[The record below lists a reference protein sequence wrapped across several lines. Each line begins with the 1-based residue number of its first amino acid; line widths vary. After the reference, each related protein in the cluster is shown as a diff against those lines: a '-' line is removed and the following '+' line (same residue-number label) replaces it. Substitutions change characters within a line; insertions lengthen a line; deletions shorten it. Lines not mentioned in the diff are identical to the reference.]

1 MKGAATREW
10 ILRSPDPAAV
20 RELSARH
27 GLAPAASKVLVNR
40 GIVEP
45 RDVERFLGGTLSDL
59 PDPSLLKD
67 VDKAARR
74 LAAAGS
80 RGEPLLIYADYDAD
94 GATGA
99 ACLYLFLKRI
109 FPDLPVR
116 IHQNDRRKDGYGLQT
131 HVLAPAAREGFR
143 LVVTVDCGISDV
155 AAVREAAREG
165 VEVIVT
171 DHHLPGETVPEAFA
185 IVNPM
190 QPGLR
195 VPREGDGGRG
205 GRLPARVR
213 AAQGGAGDRGIRA
226 SSRSRRCGRTS
237 TWSPWARSP
246 TWRPCRGGNRL
257 LVREGLREIRK
268 SPRPGIEALFEASGV
283 PHAAATETDLGFRV
297 GPRLNAAGRVG
308 DATRSSR
315 ILVSESRD
323 DAVLLARELNE
334 DNALRQREEERI
346 VVAVEAALA
355 AAGEIPPAI
364 VLSDPAWN
372 AGVLGIVAS
381 KVLERYGRPVV
392 LLQEEDGAAKG
403 SCRSVEGFHIVS
415 ALSRLSHLLTRYGGH
430 AQAAGLALPL
440 EHLDAFREGLSGI
453 ADRHARETPF
463 VRRRA
468 IDAQLRVD
476 EITPDLLSDLDRLRP
491 FGVGNEEPLFLLH
504 ERPHR
509 GGLPHRGGG
518 TPPPVRG
525 GGGRAGV
532 FPAWRS
538 AGTEIPVSASGRS
551 DLLFAVQENVYRGAR
566 SLQLLLRDARPAGE
580 SGIVRGNAA
589 GVESA
594 APQPFHRR
602 SSP

>member
-1 MKGAATREW
+1 MKREW
-10 ILRSPDPAAV
+10 SLLSPDPDAV
-20 RELSARH
+20 RELSTRH

-99 ACLYLFLKRI
+99 ACLYLFLKRV

-131 HVLAPAAREGFR
+131 HVLAAAAREGFR

-155 AAVREAAREG
+155 VAVRDATREG
-165 VEVIVT
+165 VDVIVT

-190 QPGLR
+190 QPDCAFPGKEMAGVGVAFLLVCALR
-195 VPREGDGGRG
+195 KAVREIGGFPL
-205 GRLPARVR
+205 LPE
-213 AAQGGAGDRGIRA
+213 
-226 SSRSRRCGRTS
+226 
-237 TWSPWARSP
+237 PP
-246 TWRPCRGGNRL
+246 LRPYLDLVALGTVADMAVLRGGNRL
-257 LVREGLREIRK
+257 LVREGIREIRK

-283 PHAAATETDLGFRV
+283 PHAVATETDLGFRV

-323 DAVLLARELNE
+323 DAGRLARELNE

-346 VVAVEAALA
+346 VVAVEATLA
-355 AAGEIPPAI
+355 SAGEIPPAI

-392 LLQEEDGAAKG
+392 LLQEEDGVAKG
-403 SCRSVEGFHIVS
+403 SCRSLEDFHIVS

-430 AQAAGLALPL
+430 AQAAGLALSL
-440 EHLDAFREGLSGI
+440 EHLDAFREGLAAI
-453 ADRHARETPF
+453 ADLHARETPI
-463 VRRRA
+463 VRRRT
-468 IDAQLRVD
+468 IDAQLRVA
-476 EITPDLLSDLDRLRP
+476 EITPGLLSDLDRLRP
-491 FGVGNEEPLFLLH
+491 FGAGNEEPLFLLSNA
-504 ERPHR
+504 RVAAISRIGAR
-509 GGLPHRGGG
+509 GRHLRFA
-518 TPPPVRG
+518 VEED
-525 GGGRAGV
+525 GRRLSGV
-532 FPAWRS
+532 AFRRE
-538 AGTEIPVSASGRS
+538 EIPVSASGRS
-551 DLLFAVQENVYRGAR
+551 DLLFAIHENVYRGAR
-566 SLQLLLRDARPAGE
+566 SIQLLLKDARPAGE
-580 SGIVRGNAA
+580 PVLCGGTPP
-589 GVESA
+589 G
-594 APQPFHRR
+594 
-602 SSP
+602 

>member
-1 MKGAATREW
+1 MNVAAPREW
-10 ILRSPDPAAV
+10 ILLAPDSAAV
-20 RELSARH
+20 RELSTRH
-27 GLAPAASKVLVNR
+27 GLSHAASKVLVNR
-40 GIVEP
+40 GIVDA
-45 RDVERFLGGTLSDL
+45 RDVERFLSGTLSDL
-59 PDPSLLKD
+59 PDLSLLKD
-67 VDKAARR
+67 VYKAARR
-74 LAAAGS
+74 IAAAGS
-80 RGEPLLIYADYDAD
+80 RNEPVLIYADYDAD

-99 ACLYLFLKRI
+99 ACLYLFLKRV
-109 FPDLPVR
+109 FPSLPVR
-116 IHQNDRRKDGYGLQT
+116 IHQNDRQKDGYGLRT

-185 IVNPM
+185 IVDPM
-190 QPGLR
+190 QPDCPFPGKEMAGVGVAFLLVCALR
-195 VPREGDGGRG
+195 KVVREMGGFA
-205 GRLPARVR
+205 RLPEPPLRPYLDLVALGTVADM
-213 AAQGGAGDRGIRA
+213 AAL
-226 SSRSRRCGRTS
+226 
-237 TWSPWARSP
+237 
-246 TWRPCRGGNRL
+246 RGGNRL

-283 PHAAATETDLGFRV
+283 PYAAATETDLGFRV

-308 DATRSSR
+308 DSTRSSR
-315 ILVSESRD
+315 ILVSESRV
-323 DAVLLARELNE
+323 DAGHLARELNE

-392 LLQEEDGAAKG
+392 LLQEEDGAVKG

-430 AQAAGLALPL
+430 AQAAGLALSL
-440 EHLDAFREGLSGI
+440 EHLDAFRRGLEGI

-463 VRRRA
+463 VRRRM
-468 IDAQLRVD
+468 IDARLRVD

-491 FGVGNEEPLFLLH
+491 FGAGNEEPLFLLPNI
-504 ERPHR
+504 RVAGISR
-509 GGLPHRGGG
+509 MGA
-518 TPPPVRG
+518 
-525 GGGRAGV
+525 GGRHLRFAVEEDGRRLSGV
-532 FPAWRS
+532 AFHRE
-538 AGTEIPVSASGRS
+538 GIPIDAAGRS
-551 DLLFAVQENVYRGAR
+551 DLLFSVQENVYRGAH
-566 SLQLLLRDARPAGE
+566 SLQLLLKDARAPGE
-580 SGIVRGNAA
+580 SVLCGGA
-589 GVESA
+589 
-594 APQPFHRR
+594 
-602 SSP
+602 SSG

>member
-1 MKGAATREW
+1 MKDAAPREW
-10 ILRSPDPAAV
+10 ILRSPDPDAV
-20 RELSARH
+20 RELSTRH

-45 RDVERFLGGTLSDL
+45 RDVERFLGGTISDL

-67 VDKAARR
+67 ADKAARR

-80 RGEPLLIYADYDAD
+80 LGEPLLIYADYDAD

-99 ACLYLFLKRI
+99 ACLYLFLKQV

-155 AAVREAAREG
+155 EAVREAARGG
-165 VEVIVT
+165 VDVIVT
-171 DHHLPGETVPEAFA
+171 DHHLPGEIVPEAFA
-185 IVNPM
+185 VVNPM
-190 QPGLR
+190 QPECPFPGKEMAGVGVAFLLACALR
-195 VPREGDGGRG
+195 KALRETGGFADRPEPPLRPYLDLVALG
-205 GRLPARVR
+205 TVADM
-213 AAQGGAGDRGIRA
+213 AAL
-226 SSRSRRCGRTS
+226 
-237 TWSPWARSP
+237 
-246 TWRPCRGGNRL
+246 RGGNRL

-268 SPRPGIEALFEASGV
+268 SPRPGIDALFEASGV
-283 PHAAATETDLGFRV
+283 PHAAATEADLGFRV

-323 DAVLLARELNE
+323 DAMRLARALNE
-334 DNALRQREEERI
+334 DNAVRQREEERI
-346 VVAVEAALA
+346 VAAVETALA
-355 AAGEIPPAI
+355 AAGGIPPAI

-392 LLQEEDGAAKG
+392 LLQEEGGEAKG

-430 AQAAGLALPL
+430 AQAAGLALSL
-440 EHLDAFREGLSGI
+440 ERLDAFREGLSGI
-453 ADRHARETPF
+453 AALHARETPF
-463 VRRRA
+463 VRRRS
-468 IDAQLRVD
+468 IDARLRVD
-476 EITPDLLSDLDRLRP
+476 EITPDLMSDLDRLRP
-491 FGVGNEEPLFLLH
+491 FGVGNEEPLFLLPNA
-504 ERPHR
+504 RIATVSR
-509 GGLPHRGGG
+509 IGA
-518 TPPPVRG
+518 
-525 GGGRAGV
+525 GGRHLRFTVEEEGRRLSGV
-532 FPAWRS
+532 AFRRV
-538 AGTEIPVSASGRS
+538 EIPVSSSGRS

-566 SLQLLLRDARPAGE
+566 SLQLLLKDARPAGE
-580 SGIVRGNAA
+580 SVLCGGTPP
-589 GVESA
+589 G
-594 APQPFHRR
+594 
-602 SSP
+602 

>member
-1 MKGAATREW
+1 
-10 ILRSPDPAAV
+10 V
-20 RELSARH
+20 
-27 GLAPAASKVLVNR
+27 
-40 GIVEP
+40 
-45 RDVERFLGGTLSDL
+45 
-59 PDPSLLKD
+59 
-67 VDKAARR
+67 
-74 LAAAGS
+74 
-80 RGEPLLIYADYDAD
+80 LIYADYDAD

-99 ACLYLFLKRI
+99 ACLYLFLKQI

-190 QPGLR
+190 QPDCAFPGKEMAGVGVAFLLVCALR
-195 VPREGDGGRG
+195 KAVREIGGFAL
-205 GRLPARVR
+205 LPEPPLRPYLDLVALGTVADM
-213 AAQGGAGDRGIRA
+213 AAL
-226 SSRSRRCGRTS
+226 
-237 TWSPWARSP
+237 
-246 TWRPCRGGNRL
+246 RGGNRL

-283 PHAAATETDLGFRV
+283 PHAVATETDLGFRV

-308 DATRSSR
+308 DSTRSSR

-323 DAVLLARELNE
+323 DAGRLARELNE

-372 AGVLGIVAS
+372 TGVLGIVAS

-392 LLQEEDGAAKG
+392 LLQEEDGVAKG

-430 AQAAGLALPL
+430 AQAAGLALSL
-440 EHLDAFREGLSGI
+440 EHLDAFREGLAGI
-453 ADRHARETPF
+453 ADRARETPF
-463 VRRRA
+463 VRRRM
-468 IDAQLRVD
+468 IDAQLRVA

-491 FGVGNEEPLFLLH
+491 FGAGNEEPLFLL
-504 ERPHR
+504 PN
-509 GGLPHRGGG
+509 
-518 TPPPVRG
+518 VRVAAISRIG
-525 GGGRAGV
+525 AGGRHLRFAVQEDGRRLSGV
-532 FPAWRS
+532 AFRRQ
-538 AGTEIPVSASGRS
+538 EIPVDAGGRS

-566 SLQLLLRDARPAGE
+566 SLQLLLRDAR
-580 SGIVRGNAA
+580 AA
-589 GVESA
+589 GASVLCGGT
-594 APQPFHRR
+594 PPG
-602 SSP
+602 

>member
-1 MKGAATREW
+1 MKGAIPREW
-10 ILRSPDPAAV
+10 ILRSPDPAVV
-20 RELSARH
+20 RELSTRH
-27 GLAPAASKVLVNR
+27 GLSLPASKVIVNR
-40 GIVEP
+40 GILEP

-74 LAAAGS
+74 LADAGS

-116 IHQNDRRKDGYGLQT
+116 IQQNDRHKDGYGLQT
-131 HVLAPAAREGFR
+131 HVLAPAAREGYR

-155 AAVREAAREG
+155 TAVREAAREG
-165 VEVIVT
+165 IEVIVT

-190 QPGLR
+190 QPDCAFPGKEMAGVGVAFLLVCALR
-195 VPREGDGGRG
+195 KAVREIAGFGF
-205 GRLPARVR
+205 LPEPPLRPYLDLVALGTVADM
-213 AAQGGAGDRGIRA
+213 AAL
-226 SSRSRRCGRTS
+226 
-237 TWSPWARSP
+237 
-246 TWRPCRGGNRL
+246 RGGNRL

-283 PHAAATETDLGFRV
+283 PHAAATEMDLGFRV

-323 DAVLLARELNE
+323 DAVRLARELNE

-346 VVAVEAALA
+346 VVAVDAALA

-364 VLSDPAWN
+364 VLSNPAWN

-381 KVLERYGRPVV
+381 KVLEQYGRPVV
-392 LLQEEDGAAKG
+392 LLQEEDGTAKG

-415 ALSRLSHLLTRYGGH
+415 ALSSLSHLLTRYGGH
-430 AQAAGLALPL
+430 AQAAGLALSL
-440 EHLDAFREGLSGI
+440 EHLDAFRDGLLGI

-463 VRRRA
+463 VRRRW
-468 IDAQLRVD
+468 IDAELRVAG
-476 EITPDLLSDLDRLRP
+476 ITPDLLSDLDRLRP
-491 FGVGNEEPLFLLH
+491 FGVGNEEPLFLLSN
-504 ERPHR
+504 
-509 GGLPHRGGG
+509 
-518 TPPPVRG
+518 VRVPAISRIG
-525 GGGRAGV
+525 SGGRHLRFTVEEDGRRLSGV
-532 FPAWRS
+532 AFRR
-538 AGTEIPVSASGRS
+538 TEIPVSASGRS
-551 DLLFAVQENVYRGAR
+551 DLLFAVQENVYRGTR
-566 SLQLLLRDARPAGE
+566 SLQLLLKDARPAGE
-580 SGIVRGNAA
+580 PVLCGGTPP
-589 GVESA
+589 G
-594 APQPFHRR
+594 
-602 SSP
+602 

>member
-1 MKGAATREW
+1 MKGPAKREW
-10 ILRSPDPAAV
+10 ILRSPDPDAV
-20 RELSARH
+20 REISTRH

-67 VDKAARR
+67 ADKAARR
-74 LAAAGS
+74 IAAAGS

-109 FPDLPVR
+109 FPDLPAR
-116 IHQNDRRKDGYGLQT
+116 IHQNDRRKDGYGLRT
-131 HVLAPAAREGFR
+131 HVLGPAAREGYR

-165 VEVIVT
+165 GDIIIT
-171 DHHLPGETVPEAFA
+171 DHHLSGETVPEAYA
-185 IVNPM
+185 VVNPM
-190 QPGLR
+190 QPGCAFPGKEMAGVGVAFLLVCALR
-195 VPREGDGGRG
+195 KAVREMGGF
-205 GRLPARVR
+205 A
-213 AAQGGAGDRGIRA
+213 DR
-226 SSRSRRCGRTS
+226 
-237 TWSPWARSP
+237 PEP
-246 TWRPCRGGNRL
+246 PLRPYLDLVALGTVADMAVLRGGNRL

-283 PHAAATETDLGFRV
+283 PYAAATETDLGFRV

-308 DATRSSR
+308 DSTRSSR

-323 DAVLLARELNE
+323 DAARLARELNE
-334 DNALRQREEERI
+334 DNALRRREEERI
-346 VVAVEAALA
+346 VASVEAALA
-355 AAGEIPPAI
+355 AAGEIHPAI

-415 ALSRLSHLLTRYGGH
+415 ALSRLSHLLTRFGGH
-430 AQAAGLALPL
+430 AQAAGLALPIENL
-440 EHLDAFREGLSGI
+440 HAFRDGLAEI
-453 ADRHARETPF
+453 ADRHAREIPF
-463 VRRRA
+463 VRRRT
-468 IDAQLRVD
+468 IDARLRAD
-476 EITPDLLSDLDRLRP
+476 EINRDLLSDLDRLRP
-491 FGVGNEEPLFLLH
+491 FGAGNEEPLFLLSN
-504 ERPHR
+504 
-509 GGLPHRGGG
+509 
-518 TPPPVRG
+518 VRVASVSRIG
-525 GGGRAGV
+525 AGGRHIRFAVEEDGRRFSGV
-532 FPAWRS
+532 AFRRE
-538 AGTEIPVSASGRS
+538 EIPADPGGRS

-580 SGIVRGNAA
+580 PVLCGGTPP
-589 GVESA
+589 G
-594 APQPFHRR
+594 
-602 SSP
+602 

>member
-1 MKGAATREW
+1 MEAAKREW

-20 RELSARH
+20 RELSTRH
-27 GLAPAASKVLVNR
+27 GLVPAACKVLVNR

-45 RDVERFLGGTLSDL
+45 RDVERFLHGTLSDL

-116 IHQNDRRKDGYGLQT
+116 IHQNDRRKDGYGLQS

-171 DHHLPGETVPEAFA
+171 DHHLPGAAVPEAFA

-190 QPGLR
+190 QPGCAFPGKEMAGVGVAFLLVCALR
-195 VPREGDGGRG
+195 KAVREIGGFALLAEPPLRPYLDLVALG
-205 GRLPARVR
+205 TVADM
-213 AAQGGAGDRGIRA
+213 AAL
-226 SSRSRRCGRTS
+226 
-237 TWSPWARSP
+237 
-246 TWRPCRGGNRL
+246 RGGNRL

-268 SPRPGIEALFEASGV
+268 SPRTGIEALFEASGV
-283 PHAAATETDLGFRV
+283 PHASATETDLGFRV

-323 DAVLLARELNE
+323 DAVRLARELNG

-392 LLQEEDGAAKG
+392 LLQEEGGAAKG

-430 AQAAGLALPL
+430 AQAAGLALSL
-440 EHLDAFREGLSGI
+440 EHLDAFREGLAGI

-463 VRRRA
+463 VRRRT
-468 IDAQLRVD
+468 IDAKLRVD

-491 FGVGNEEPLFLLH
+491 FGVGNEEPVFLL
-504 ERPHR
+504 PS
-509 GGLPHRGGG
+509 
-518 TPPPVRG
+518 VRIAAISRIG
-525 GGGRAGV
+525 AGGRHLRFEVEEDGRRLSGVAFRREELPVDAG
-532 FPAWRS
+532 
-538 AGTEIPVSASGRS
+538 GRS
-551 DLLFAVQENVYRGAR
+551 DLLFAVQENVYRGTR
-566 SLQLLLRDARPAGE
+566 SLQLLLREARPAGE
-580 SGIVRGNAA
+580 PVLCEGTPPG
-589 GVESA
+589 
-594 APQPFHRR
+594 
-602 SSP
+602 

>member
-1 MKGAATREW
+1 MKGAAKREW
-10 ILRSPDPAAV
+10 VLRSPDPAAV
-20 RELSARH
+20 RELSTRH
-27 GLAPAASKVLVNR
+27 GLTPAASKVLVNR

-99 ACLYLFLKRI
+99 ACLYLFLKQI

-116 IHQNDRRKDGYGLQT
+116 IQQNDRRKDGYGLQT

-171 DHHLPGETVPEAFA
+171 DHHLPGEIVPEAFA

-190 QPGLR
+190 QPGCAYPGKETAGVGVAFLLVCALR
-195 VPREGDGGRG
+195 KAVREIGGFAL
-205 GRLPARVR
+205 LPEPPLRPYLDLVALGTVADM
-213 AAQGGAGDRGIRA
+213 AAL
-226 SSRSRRCGRTS
+226 
-237 TWSPWARSP
+237 
-246 TWRPCRGGNRL
+246 RGGNRL

-268 SPRPGIEALFEASGV
+268 SPRPGIEALFDASGV

-323 DAVLLARELNE
+323 DAARLARELNG

-430 AQAAGLALPL
+430 AQAAGLALSL
-440 EHLDAFREGLSGI
+440 EHLDAFREGLAGI

-463 VRRRA
+463 VRRQT
-468 IDAQLRVD
+468 IDAPLRVD

-491 FGVGNEEPLFLLH
+491 FGVGNEEPLFLLAN
-504 ERPHR
+504 
-509 GGLPHRGGG
+509 
-518 TPPPVRG
+518 VRVAAISRIG
-525 GGGRAGV
+525 AGGRHLRFAVEEDGRRLSGV
-532 FPAWRS
+532 AFRREGIPAD
-538 AGTEIPVSASGRS
+538 AEGRS

-580 SGIVRGNAA
+580 PVLCEGTPPG
-589 GVESA
+589 
-594 APQPFHRR
+594 
-602 SSP
+602 

>member
-1 MKGAATREW
+1 M
-10 ILRSPDPAAV
+10 
-20 RELSARH
+20 
-27 GLAPAASKVLVNR
+27 VLVNR

-45 RDVERFLGGTLSDL
+45 GDVDRFLGGTLSDL

-74 LAAAGS
+74 IVEAGS

-116 IHQNDRRKDGYGLQT
+116 IHQNDRGKDGYGLQA

-155 AAVREAAREG
+155 AAVREAVRGG

-171 DHHLPGETVPEAFA
+171 DHHLPGETVPDAFA

-190 QPGLR
+190 QPGCAFPGKEMAGVGVVFLLVCALR
-195 VPREGDGGRG
+195 KAVREIAGFAL
-205 GRLPARVR
+205 LPEPPLRPYLDLVALGTVADM
-213 AAQGGAGDRGIRA
+213 AAL
-226 SSRSRRCGRTS
+226 
-237 TWSPWARSP
+237 
-246 TWRPCRGGNRL
+246 RGGNRI

-268 SPRPGIEALFEASGV
+268 SPRPGVEALFEASGV

-308 DATRSSR
+308 DSTRSSR
-315 ILVSESRD
+315 ILVSESME
-323 DAVLLARELNE
+323 DAVRLARELNE

-346 VVAVEAALA
+346 LIDVQAAIA
-355 AAGEIPPAI
+355 AFGEIPPAI

-392 LLQEEDGAAKG
+392 LLQEEAGAAKG

-430 AQAAGLALPL
+430 AQAAGLALPIGRL
-440 EHLDAFREGLSGI
+440 AAFREGLEEI
-453 ADRHARETPF
+453 AAVHARETPF
-463 VRRRA
+463 VRRRT
-468 IDAQLRVD
+468 IDARLRVG
-476 EITPDLLSDLDRLRP
+476 EITQDLLSDLHRLRP
-491 FGVGNEEPLFLLH
+491 FGHGNEEPLFLLQN
-504 ERPHR
+504 
-509 GGLPHRGGG
+509 
-518 TPPPVRG
+518 VRVAAISPIG
-525 GGGRAGV
+525 SGGRHLRFAVEEGGRRLSGV
-532 FPAWRS
+532 AFRRA
-538 AGTEIPVSASGRS
+538 EIPASSSGLS

-580 SGIVRGNAA
+580 PVLCDGSTPG
-589 GVESA
+589 
-594 APQPFHRR
+594 
-602 SSP
+602 

>member
-1 MKGAATREW
+1 MKGAAKREW
-10 ILRSPDPAAV
+10 ILRSPDPGAV
-20 RELSARH
+20 RELSTRH

-74 LAAAGS
+74 LADAGS

-131 HVLAPAAREGFR
+131 HVLAPAAREGYR

-165 VEVIVT
+165 VDVIVT

-190 QPGLR
+190 QPDCVFPGKEMAGVGVAFLLVCALRKAVREIAGFGL
-195 VPREGDGGRG
+195 
-205 GRLPARVR
+205 LPEPPLRPYLDLVALGTVADM
-213 AAQGGAGDRGIRA
+213 AAL
-226 SSRSRRCGRTS
+226 
-237 TWSPWARSP
+237 
-246 TWRPCRGGNRL
+246 RGGNRL

-283 PHAAATETDLGFRV
+283 PHAAATEMDLGFRV

-323 DAVLLARELNE
+323 DAARLARELNE

-355 AAGEIPPAI
+355 AMGEIPPAI

-415 ALSRLSHLLTRYGGH
+415 ALSSLSHLLTRYGGH

-440 EHLDAFREGLSGI
+440 EHLPAFRDGLAGI

-463 VRRRA
+463 LRRRS
-468 IDAQLRVD
+468 IDAELRVA

-491 FGVGNEEPLFLLH
+491 FGVGNEEPLFLL
-504 ERPHR
+504 PN
-509 GGLPHRGGG
+509 
-518 TPPPVRG
+518 VRVAAISRIG
-525 GGGRAGV
+525 SGGRHLRFAVEEDGRRLSGV
-532 FPAWRS
+532 AFRR
-538 AGTEIPVSASGRS
+538 TEIPVSASGRS

-566 SLQLLLRDARPAGE
+566 SLQLLLRDARPAGDTVLC
-580 SGIVRGNAA
+580 GGTPP
-589 GVESA
+589 G
-594 APQPFHRR
+594 
-602 SSP
+602 

>member
-1 MKGAATREW
+1 LKGAAPPPREW
-10 ILRSPDPAAV
+10 ILRSPDPDAV
-20 RELSARH
+20 RDLSTRH
-27 GLAPAASKVLVNR
+27 GLSLPASKVIVNR

-74 LAAAGS
+74 LADAGS

-116 IHQNDRRKDGYGLQT
+116 IHQNDRHKDGYGLQT
-131 HVLAPAAREGFR
+131 RVLASAAREGYR
-143 LVVTVDCGISDV
+143 LVVTVDLGISDV

-171 DHHLPGETVPEAFA
+171 DHHLPGETVPEAYA

-190 QPGLR
+190 QPECAFPGKEMAGVGVAFLLVCVLRKAVREIAGFGL
-195 VPREGDGGRG
+195 
-205 GRLPARVR
+205 LPEPPLRPYLDLVALGTVADM
-213 AAQGGAGDRGIRA
+213 AAL
-226 SSRSRRCGRTS
+226 
-237 TWSPWARSP
+237 
-246 TWRPCRGGNRL
+246 RGGNRL

-283 PHAAATETDLGFRV
+283 PHTAAMETDLGFRV

-315 ILVSESRD
+315 ILVSESRE
-323 DAVLLARELNE
+323 DAGRLARELNE

-364 VLSDPAWN
+364 ILSNPAWN

-415 ALSRLSHLLTRYGGH
+415 ALSSLSHLLTRYGGH
-430 AQAAGLALPL
+430 AQAAGLALSL
-440 EHLDAFREGLSGI
+440 DHLHAFRDGLVEI
-453 ADRHARETPF
+453 ADRHSRETPF
-463 VRRRA
+463 VRRRS
-468 IDAQLRVD
+468 IDARLRVA

-491 FGVGNEEPLFLLH
+491 FGVGNEEPLFLLAD
-504 ERPHR
+504 
-509 GGLPHRGGG
+509 
-518 TPPPVRG
+518 VRVASISTIG
-525 GGGRAGV
+525 AGGRHLRFAVEEDGRRLSGV
-532 FPAWRS
+532 AFRR
-538 AGTEIPVSASGRS
+538 TEIPVSASGRS
-551 DLLFAVQENVYRGAR
+551 DLLFAVQENVYRGTR
-566 SLQLLLRDARPAGE
+566 SLQLLLKDARPAGDPVLCGG
-580 SGIVRGNAA
+580 SLPG
-589 GVESA
+589 
-594 APQPFHRR
+594 
-602 SSP
+602 

>member
-1 MKGAATREW
+1 LKGAAKREW

-20 RELSARH
+20 RELSTRH

-45 RDVERFLGGTLSDL
+45 SDVERFLGGTLSDL
-59 PDPSLLKD
+59 PDPFLLKD

-131 HVLAPAAREGFR
+131 HVLASSARDGFR

-171 DHHLPGETVPEAFA
+171 DHHLPGPTVPEAFA

-190 QPGLR
+190 QPDCAFPGKEMAGVGVAFLLVCALR
-195 VPREGDGGRG
+195 KAVREIGGFALLAEPPLRPYLDLVALG
-205 GRLPARVR
+205 TVADM
-213 AAQGGAGDRGIRA
+213 AAL
-226 SSRSRRCGRTS
+226 
-237 TWSPWARSP
+237 
-246 TWRPCRGGNRL
+246 RGGNRL

-283 PHAAATETDLGFRV
+283 PHASATETDLGFRV

-323 DAVLLARELNE
+323 DAVRLARELNG

-430 AQAAGLALPL
+430 AQAAGLALSL
-440 EHLDAFREGLSGI
+440 EHLDAFREGLAGI

-463 VRRRA
+463 VRRRT
-468 IDAQLRVD
+468 IDAKLRVD
-476 EITPDLLSDLDRLRP
+476 EITPDLLYDLDRLRP
-491 FGVGNEEPLFLLH
+491 FGVGNEEPLFLL
-504 ERPHR
+504 PS
-509 GGLPHRGGG
+509 
-518 TPPPVRG
+518 VRIAAISRIG
-525 GGGRAGV
+525 AGGRHLRFEVEEDGRRLSGV
-532 FPAWRS
+532 AFRRE
-538 AGTEIPVSASGRS
+538 EIPVDARGLS
-551 DLLFAVQENVYRGAR
+551 DLLFAVQENVYRGTR

-580 SGIVRGNAA
+580 PVLCGGTPP
-589 GVESA
+589 G
-594 APQPFHRR
+594 
-602 SSP
+602 

>member
-1 MKGAATREW
+1 LKGAAKREW
-10 ILRSPDPAAV
+10 ILRSPDPDAV
-20 RELSARH
+20 RELSTRH

-45 RDVERFLGGTLSDL
+45 RDVERFLSGTLSDL

-67 VDKAARR
+67 ADKAARR

-99 ACLYLFLKRI
+99 ACLYLFLKQI

-131 HVLAPAAREGFR
+131 HVLAHAAREGFR

-171 DHHLPGETVPEAFA
+171 DHHLPGATVPEAFA

-190 QPGLR
+190 QPDCGFPGKEMAGVGVAFLLVCALR
-195 VPREGDGGRG
+195 KAVREIGGFALLAEPPLRPYLDLVALG
-205 GRLPARVR
+205 TVADM
-213 AAQGGAGDRGIRA
+213 AAL
-226 SSRSRRCGRTS
+226 
-237 TWSPWARSP
+237 
-246 TWRPCRGGNRL
+246 RGGNRL

-268 SPRPGIEALFEASGV
+268 SPRPGIEALFDASGV
-283 PHAAATETDLGFRV
+283 PHASATETDLGFRV

-323 DAVLLARELNE
+323 DAVRLARELNE

-364 VLSDPAWN
+364 VLSHPAWN

-430 AQAAGLALPL
+430 AQAAGLALSL
-440 EHLDAFREGLSGI
+440 DHLDAFREGLAGI

-463 VRRRA
+463 VLRRT
-468 IDAQLRVD
+468 IDAKLRVD

-491 FGVGNEEPLFLLH
+491 FGVGNEEPLFLL
-504 ERPHR
+504 P
-509 GGLPHRGGG
+509 G
-518 TPPPVRG
+518 VRIAAVSRIG
-525 GGGRAGV
+525 AGGRHLRFAVEEDGRRLSGV
-532 FPAWRS
+532 AFRRE
-538 AGTEIPVSASGRS
+538 EIPVSASGRS

-566 SLQLLLRDARPAGE
+566 SLQILLRDARPAGE
-580 SGIVRGNAA
+580 PVLCGGTPP
-589 GVESA
+589 G
-594 APQPFHRR
+594 
-602 SSP
+602 

>member
-1 MKGAATREW
+1 VREAAKREW
-10 ILRSPDPAAV
+10 VLRSPDPAAV
-20 RELSARH
+20 RELSIRH
-27 GLAPAASKVLVNR
+27 GLTSAASKVLVNR
-40 GIVEP
+40 GIVET
-45 RDVERFLGGTLSDL
+45 REVEGFLGGTLSDL

-74 LAAAGS
+74 IAAAGS

-99 ACLYLFLKRI
+99 ACLYLFLRRI
-109 FPDLPVR
+109 FADLPLR

-131 HVLAPAAREGFR
+131 HVLASAARDGYR

-155 AAVREAAREG
+155 AAVKEAAREG

-190 QPGLR
+190 QP
-195 VPREGDGGRG
+195 
-205 GRLPARVR
+205 
-213 AAQGGAGDRGIRA
+213 
-226 SSRSRRCGRTS
+226 RCGFPGKELAGVGVAFLLVCALRKAVREISGFGSLPEPPLRQYLDLVALGTV
-237 TWSPWARSP
+237 ADMAAL
-246 TWRPCRGGNRL
+246 RGGNRL
-257 LVREGLREIRK
+257 LVREGIREIRK

-283 PHAAATETDLGFRV
+283 PPAAATETDLGFRV

-323 DAVLLARELNE
+323 DAARLARELNE

-346 VVAVEAALA
+346 LVAVEAAIA
-355 AAGEIPPAI
+355 AAGEVPPAI
-364 VLSDPAWN
+364 VLSNPAWN

-403 SCRSVEGFHIVS
+403 SCRSFEGFHIVS
-415 ALSRLSHLLTRYGGH
+415 ALSSLSHLLTRFGGH
-430 AQAAGLALPL
+430 AQAAGLALSL
-440 EHLDAFREGLSGI
+440 AHLDAFRDGLSEI
-453 ADRHARETPF
+453 ADRQSRETPF
-463 VRRRA
+463 VPRRA
-468 IDAQLRVD
+468 IDALLRVA

-491 FGVGNEEPLFLLH
+491 FGVGNEEPLFLLQD
-504 ERPHR
+504 
-509 GGLPHRGGG
+509 
-518 TPPPVRG
+518 VRVEAVSPIG
-525 GGGRAGV
+525 AGGRHLRFAVEGDGRRLPGV
-532 FPAWRS
+532 AFRR
-538 AGTEIPVSASGRS
+538 TEIPVSASGRS

-566 SLQLLLRDARPAGE
+566 SLQLLLKDARPAGDPVLC
-580 SGIVRGNAA
+580 GG
-589 GVESA
+589 
-594 APQPFHRR
+594 
-602 SSP
+602 SPPG

>member
-1 MKGAATREW
+1 MKGAAKREW
-10 ILRSPDPAAV
+10 ILRAPDPDVV

-45 RDVERFLGGTLSDL
+45 RDAERFLGGTLSDL

-67 VDKAARR
+67 VDKAAAR
-74 LAAAGS
+74 LAVAGS

-99 ACLYLFLKRI
+99 ACLYLFLKRV

-190 QPGLR
+190 QPDCAFPGKEMAGVGVAFLLVCALR
-195 VPREGDGGRG
+195 KAVREIGGFPL
-205 GRLPARVR
+205 LPE
-213 AAQGGAGDRGIRA
+213 
-226 SSRSRRCGRTS
+226 
-237 TWSPWARSP
+237 PP
-246 TWRPCRGGNRL
+246 LRPYLDLVALGTVADMAVLRGGNRL
-257 LVREGLREIRK
+257 LVREGIREIRK

-283 PHAAATETDLGFRV
+283 PHAVATETDLGFRV

-323 DAVLLARELNE
+323 DAGRLARELNE

-346 VVAVEAALA
+346 VVAVEATLA

-392 LLQEEDGAAKG
+392 LLQEEDGVAKG
-403 SCRSVEGFHIVS
+403 SCRSLEDFHIVS

-430 AQAAGLALPL
+430 AQAAGLALSL
-440 EHLDAFREGLSGI
+440 EHLDAFREGLAAI
-453 ADRHARETPF
+453 ADRHARETPI
-463 VRRRA
+463 VGRRT
-468 IDAQLRVD
+468 IDAQLRVA

-491 FGVGNEEPLFLLH
+491 FGVGTEEPLFLLQD
-504 ERPHR
+504 
-509 GGLPHRGGG
+509 
-518 TPPPVRG
+518 VRVAAVSPIG
-525 GGGRAGV
+525 AGGRHLRFMVEEDGRRLSGV
-532 FPAWRS
+532 AFRR
-538 AGTEIPVSASGRS
+538 TEIPLSVSGRS
-551 DLLFAVQENVYRGAR
+551 DLLFAVQENVYRGTR
-566 SLQLLLRDARPAGE
+566 SLQLLLKDARPAGDPVLC
-580 SGIVRGNAA
+580 GGLLP
-589 GVESA
+589 G
-594 APQPFHRR
+594 
-602 SSP
+602 

>member
-1 MKGAATREW
+1 LKGTAPREW
-10 ILRSPDPAAV
+10 ILRSPDPDAV
-20 RELSARH
+20 RELSTRN

-74 LAAAGS
+74 LADAGS

-131 HVLAPAAREGFR
+131 HVLAPAAREGYR

-171 DHHLPGETVPEAFA
+171 DHHLQGETVPEAFA

-190 QPGLR
+190 QPGCAFPGKEVAGVGVAFMLVCALR
-195 VPREGDGGRG
+195 KAVREIAGFGL
-205 GRLPARVR
+205 LPEPPLRPYLDLVALGTVADM
-213 AAQGGAGDRGIRA
+213 AAL
-226 SSRSRRCGRTS
+226 
-237 TWSPWARSP
+237 
-246 TWRPCRGGNRL
+246 RGGNRL

-268 SPRPGIEALFEASGV
+268 SPCPGIEALFEASGV

-323 DAVLLARELNE
+323 DAARLARELNE

-346 VVAVEAALA
+346 VVAVEAAL

-415 ALSRLSHLLTRYGGH
+415 ALSSLSHLLTRYGGH

-440 EHLDAFREGLSGI
+440 EHLHAFREGLAEI

-463 VRRRA
+463 VRRRSS
-468 IDAQLRVD
+468 DAQLRVA

-491 FGVGNEEPLFLLH
+491 FGVGNEEPLFLLSN
-504 ERPHR
+504 
-509 GGLPHRGGG
+509 
-518 TPPPVRG
+518 VRVASISRIG
-525 GGGRAGV
+525 SGGRHLRFAVEEDGRRLSGV
-532 FPAWRS
+532 AFRRA
-538 AGTEIPVSASGRS
+538 EIPVSASGRS

-566 SLQLLLRDARPAGE
+566 SLQLLLRDARPAGDPVLC
-580 SGIVRGNAA
+580 GGTPP
-589 GVESA
+589 G
-594 APQPFHRR
+594 
-602 SSP
+602 

>member
-1 MKGAATREW
+1 LKGAAKREW
-10 ILRSPDPAAV
+10 VLRYPDPDAV
-20 RELSARH
+20 RELSTRH
-27 GLAPAASKVLVNR
+27 GLTPAASTVLVNR
-40 GIVEP
+40 GIVDP

-67 VDKAARR
+67 ADKAARR
-74 LAAAGS
+74 LVAAGS

-131 HVLAPAAREGFR
+131 HVLASAAREGFR

-155 AAVREAAREG
+155 EAVREAAREG

-171 DHHLPGETVPEAFA
+171 DHHLPGEILPEAFA

-190 QPGLR
+190 QPDCGFPGKEMAGVGVAFLLVCVLR
-195 VPREGDGGRG
+195 K
-205 GRLPARVR
+205 A
-213 AAQGGAGDRGIRA
+213 IRA
-226 SSRSRRCGRTS
+226 VAGIALL
-237 TWSPWARSP
+237 PEP
-246 TWRPCRGGNRL
+246 PLRPYLDLVALGTVADMAALRGGNRL

-268 SPRPGIEALFEASGV
+268 SPRPGIEALCEASGV
-283 PHAAATETDLGFRV
+283 PHAAVTEVDLGFRV

-308 DATRSSR
+308 DSTRSSR
-315 ILVSESRD
+315 ILVSESRI
-323 DAVLLARELNE
+323 DAERLARELNE

-355 AAGEIPPAI
+355 AAEEIPPAI

-415 ALSRLSHLLTRYGGH
+415 ALSRLSHLLMRYGGH
-430 AQAAGLALPL
+430 AQAAGLALSL
-440 EHLDAFREGLSGI
+440 GHLDAFRDAFTGI
-453 ADRHARETPF
+453 ADRHAREAPF
-463 VRRRA
+463 VRCRA
-468 IDAQLRVD
+468 IDAQLRAA
-476 EITPDLLSDLDRLRP
+476 EITPDLLSDLNRLRP
-491 FGVGNEEPLFLLH
+491 FGVGNEEPLFLLSN
-504 ERPHR
+504 
-509 GGLPHRGGG
+509 
-518 TPPPVRG
+518 VRVAAISRIG
-525 GGGRAGV
+525 AGGRHLRFAVEEDGRRLSGV
-532 FPAWRS
+532 AFRRM
-538 AGTEIPVSASGRS
+538 EIPVSASGRS
-551 DLLFAVQENVYRGAR
+551 DLLFAVQENVYRGVR
-566 SLQLLLRDARPAGE
+566 SLQLLLRDARPAG
-580 SGIVRGNAA
+580 GPVLCG
-589 GVESA
+589 GT
-594 APQPFHRR
+594 PPG
-602 SSP
+602 

>member
-1 MKGAATREW
+1 LKGAAKREW
-10 ILRSPDPAAV
+10 ILRSPDPGVV

-27 GLAPAASKVLVNR
+27 GLATAASKVLVNR

-45 RDVERFLGGTLSDL
+45 PEVERFLRGTLSEL

-67 VDKAARR
+67 ADKAARR
-74 LAAAGS
+74 IAAAGS

-109 FPDLPVR
+109 FPGLPVR

-131 HVLAPAAREGFR
+131 HVLAPAAREGYR

-155 AAVREAAREG
+155 AAVREANREG

-171 DHHLPGETVPEAFA
+171 DHHLPGETVPEAYA

-190 QPGLR
+190 QPDCAFPGKEMAGVGVAFLLVCALRKAVREIAGFGLLPEPPLR
-195 VPREGDGGRG
+195 PYLDLVALGTVADMAALRG
-205 GRLPARVR
+205 E
-213 AAQGGAGDRGIRA
+213 
-226 SSRSRRCGRTS
+226 
-237 TWSPWARSP
+237 
-246 TWRPCRGGNRL
+246 NRL

-315 ILVSESRD
+315 ILVSESRG
-323 DAVLLARELNE
+323 DAARLARELNE
-334 DNALRQREEERI
+334 DNALRQREQERI

-364 VLSDPAWN
+364 VLSNPAWN

-392 LLQEEDGAAKG
+392 LLQEEDGTAKG

-415 ALSRLSHLLTRYGGH
+415 ALSSLSHLLTRYGGH
-430 AQAAGLALPL
+430 AQAAGLALSL
-440 EHLDAFREGLSGI
+440 EHLPAFRDGFAEI

-463 VRRRA
+463 VRRRP
-468 IDAQLRVD
+468 IDAQLRVA

-491 FGVGNEEPLFLLH
+491 FGVGNEEPLFLL
-504 ERPHR
+504 PD
-509 GGLPHRGGG
+509 
-518 TPPPVRG
+518 VRVAAISPIG
-525 GGGRAGV
+525 AGGRHLRFAVEEGGRRLSGV
-532 FPAWRS
+532 AFRR
-538 AGTEIPVSASGRS
+538 TEIPVSASGRS
-551 DLLFAVQENVYRGAR
+551 DLLFAVQEHVYRGAR
-566 SLQLLLRDARPAGE
+566 SLQLLLKDARPAGGPVLCGE
-580 SGIVRGNAA
+580 SPPG
-589 GVESA
+589 
-594 APQPFHRR
+594 
-602 SSP
+602 

>member
-1 MKGAATREW
+1 
-10 ILRSPDPAAV
+10 
-20 RELSARH
+20 
-27 GLAPAASKVLVNR
+27 
-40 GIVEP
+40 
-45 RDVERFLGGTLSDL
+45 
-59 PDPSLLKD
+59 
-67 VDKAARR
+67 
-74 LAAAGS
+74 
-80 RGEPLLIYADYDAD
+80 LLIYADYDAD

-116 IHQNDRRKDGYGLQT
+116 IHQNDRRRDGYGLQA
-131 HVLAPAAREGFR
+131 HVLAPAAREGYR

-171 DHHLPGETVPEAFA
+171 DHHLPGEIVPEAFA

-190 QPGLR
+190 QPGCAFPGKEMAGVGVAFLLVCALR
-195 VPREGDGGRG
+195 KAVREIAGFGL
-205 GRLPARVR
+205 LPEPPLRPYLDLVALGTVADM
-213 AAQGGAGDRGIRA
+213 AAL
-226 SSRSRRCGRTS
+226 
-237 TWSPWARSP
+237 
-246 TWRPCRGGNRL
+246 RGGNRL

-323 DAVLLARELNE
+323 DAMILARELNE

-346 VVAVEAALA
+346 VIAVDAALA

-415 ALSRLSHLLTRYGGH
+415 ALSSLSHLLTRYGGH
-430 AQAAGLALPL
+430 AQAAGLALSL
-440 EHLDAFREGLSGI
+440 EHLGAFRDGLSEI
-453 ADRHARETPF
+453 ADRHARETPL
-463 VRRRA
+463 VRRRT
-468 IDAQLRVD
+468 IDAQLRVA

-491 FGVGNEEPLFLLH
+491 FGVGNEEPLFLL
-504 ERPHR
+504 PD
-509 GGLPHRGGG
+509 
-518 TPPPVRG
+518 VRVAAVSRIG
-525 GGGRAGV
+525 AGGRHLRFAVEEEGRRLSGV
-532 FPAWRS
+532 AFRR
-538 AGTEIPVSASGRS
+538 TEIPASTSGRS
-551 DLLFAVQENVYRGAR
+551 DLLFAVQENVYRGTR
-566 SLQLLLRDARPAGE
+566 SLQLLLKDARPAGDPVLC
-580 SGIVRGNAA
+580 GGTPP
-589 GVESA
+589 G
-594 APQPFHRR
+594 
-602 SSP
+602 

>member
-1 MKGAATREW
+1 MKGAAKREW

-20 RELSARH
+20 RELSTRH

-40 GIVEP
+40 GIVEQ

-99 ACLYLFLKRI
+99 ACLYLFLKQI

-131 HVLAPAAREGFR
+131 HVLASAARDRFR

-155 AAVREAAREG
+155 AAVREAVREG
-165 VEVIVT
+165 VEIIVT

-190 QPGLR
+190 QPDCAFPGKEMAGVGVAFLLVCALR
-195 VPREGDGGRG
+195 KAVREIGGFAL
-205 GRLPARVR
+205 LPEPSLRPYLDLVALGTVADM
-213 AAQGGAGDRGIRA
+213 AAL
-226 SSRSRRCGRTS
+226 
-237 TWSPWARSP
+237 
-246 TWRPCRGGNRL
+246 RGGNRL
-257 LVREGLREIRK
+257 LVREGIREIRK

-283 PHAAATETDLGFRV
+283 PHATATETDLGFRV

-315 ILVSESRD
+315 ILVSETRD
-323 DAVLLARELNE
+323 DAGRLARELNE

-355 AAGEIPPAI
+355 AVGEIPPAI
-364 VLSDPAWN
+364 VLSHPAWN

-403 SCRSVEGFHIVS
+403 SCRSLEGFHIVS

-430 AQAAGLALPL
+430 AQAAGLALSL
-440 EHLDAFREGLSGI
+440 EHLDAFREGLAGI

-463 VRRRA
+463 VRRRT
-468 IDAQLRVD
+468 IDAKLRVD

-491 FGVGNEEPLFLLH
+491 FGVGNEEPLFLL
-504 ERPHR
+504 PN
-509 GGLPHRGGG
+509 
-518 TPPPVRG
+518 VRVAAISRIG
-525 GGGRAGV
+525 SGGRHLRFAVEEDGRRLSGV
-532 FPAWRS
+532 AFRRV
-538 AGTEIPVSASGRS
+538 EIPVDAEGRS

-580 SGIVRGNAA
+580 SVLCGGTPP
-589 GVESA
+589 G
-594 APQPFHRR
+594 
-602 SSP
+602 

>member
-1 MKGAATREW
+1 LKDAAPRDW
-10 ILRSPDPAAV
+10 ILRSPDPDAV
-20 RELSARH
+20 RELSALH
-27 GLAPAASKVLVNR
+27 ALAPAASKVLVNR

-45 RDVERFLGGTLSDL
+45 RDVERFLAGTLSDL

-67 VDKAARR
+67 VDKAASR

-99 ACLYLFLKRI
+99 ACLYLFLKQV

-116 IHQNDRRKDGYGLQT
+116 IHQNDRRQDGYGLQT

-155 AAVREAAREG
+155 EAVREAARGG

-190 QPGLR
+190 QPDCAFPGKEMAGVGVAFLLVCALR
-195 VPREGDGGRG
+195 KALREIAGFALRPEPPLRPYLDLVALGTV
-205 GRLPARVR
+205 ADM
-213 AAQGGAGDRGIRA
+213 AAL
-226 SSRSRRCGRTS
+226 
-237 TWSPWARSP
+237 
-246 TWRPCRGGNRL
+246 RGGNRL

-283 PHAAATETDLGFRV
+283 PHAAATEVDLGFRV

-323 DAVLLARELNE
+323 DAMRLARELNG

-392 LLQEEDGAAKG
+392 LLQEEGGAAKG

-430 AQAAGLALPL
+430 AQAAGLALSL
-440 EHLDAFREGLSGI
+440 EHLDAFREGLAGI
-453 ADRHARETPF
+453 AARHTRETPF
-463 VRRRA
+463 VRRRS

-476 EITPDLLSDLDRLRP
+476 EITPDLMSDLDRLRP
-491 FGVGNEEPLFLLH
+491 FGVGNEEPLFLL
-504 ERPHR
+504 PS
-509 GGLPHRGGG
+509 
-518 TPPPVRG
+518 VRIAAVSRIG
-525 GGGRAGV
+525 AGGRHIRFAVEEGGRRLSGV
-532 FPAWRS
+532 AFRRE
-538 AGTEIPVSASGRS
+538 EIPVDAGGRS
-551 DLLFAVQENVYRGAR
+551 DLLFALQENIYRGTR
-566 SLQLLLRDARPAGE
+566 SLQLLLRDARP
-580 SGIVRGNAA
+580 SGGPVLCG
-589 GVESA
+589 GT
-594 APQPFHRR
+594 PPG
-602 SSP
+602 